1 MSTLTPNIGLEKVTS
16 SQTVGEL
23 QESMNGSGR
32 NMDILDAKIGAV
44 GNTSLQAQVSAL
56 DNKLSNFLQ
65 FGNAEFTI
73 TDASFGFI
81 DSGVSS
87 VDYVILA
94 AYCLLTANCVVQIS
108 NLNTGTAN
116 YRFQVMAATN
126 QSIYK
131 SGTYRIYYV
140 YVARSK
146 LGS

>member
-1 MSTLTPNIGLEKVTS
+1 MKVFAPYYHIRGADALNS
-16 SQTVGEL
+16 KL
-23 QESMNGSGR
+23 GS
-32 NMDILDAKIGAV
+32 
-44 GNTSLQAQVSAL
+44 
-56 DNKLSNFLQ
+56 FLQ

-73 TDASFGFI
+73 TDSSFGFV
-81 DSGVSS
+81 DSGISS

-94 AYCLLTANCVVQIS
+94 AFCLLTANCVVQIS

-116 YRFQVMAATN
+116 YRFQIMAATN